1 MRQRNYNVAK
11 NSCSFFPLPRVHT
24 TQRARY
30 IPINTMAFNLTD
42 FVRQLSSAS
51 GRSRHKEMT
60 SLKGG
65 GTIWWQRTILRW
77 QHYGLQHWAVWEG
90 VLSPCLEAT
99 AISKLVGFVLHSL
112 SGPTSSIAKWQRGR
126 EGPTALKGHLQKMSC
141 KKSSNTRH
149 IH

>member
-51 GRSRHKEMT
+51 GRSKHKEMT

-99 AISKLVGFVLHSL
+99 PISKLVRLVLHSL
-112 SGPTSSIAKWQRGR
+112 SGPTSSIVKMTKRKRRPNSIEGAFAKNV
-126 EGPTALKGHLQKMSC
+126 LQDVL
-141 KKSSNTRH
+141 
-149 IH
+149 